1 MGWALGTEGLTPKR
15 ISASE
20 INGLLTAERGRSNAG
35 RQKRTRQKSM
45 PAGGNQGPRRRWP
58 VATQEG
64 APKSG
69 SVDEVP

>member
-1 MGWALGTEGLTPKR
+1 MGWAPGTEGLTPKR
-15 ISASE
+15 ISVSE

-45 PAGGNQGPRRRWP
+45 PPGGNQGPRRRWS
-58 VATQEG
+58 VATPEG

-69 SVDEVP
+69 SAEEVS